1 MSQKRLCDHQHWR
14 NSTDEDFFHLQR
26 FVILMYDKTSGLAD
40 VNVCR
45 KYLFT
50 KRGRPIEKC
59 PPTKDALSQHAKRA
73 KLVSNIWISCLDAY
87 HPEPDFNK
95 WGWRLEDGYLAPR
108 WTTLPD
114 ASKACKELISC
125 TCKKQC
131 VRCKC
136 VKTGLLCTELCSC
149 GGGCDNGS
157 RK

>member
-1 MSQKRLCDHQHWR
+1 MSHFAGRGKKTAWNTWLAYRDVTETFVR
-14 NSTDEDFFHLQR
+14 SSTLEEFNDEDFFHLQR
-26 FVILMYDKTSGLAD
+26 FVILLYDNTSGLAD

-59 PPTKDALSQHAKRA
+59 PLTKDALSQHAKQA

-114 ASKACKELISC
+114 AS
-125 TCKKQC
+125 
-131 VRCKC
+131 
-136 VKTGLLCTELCSC
+136 
-149 GGGCDNGS
+149 
-157 RK
+157 